1 MYKRATEF
9 ASDQTDQT
17 GVRITTLIGLRH
29 CTKTRGNF
37 NATIYRELV
46 TMTKATSKSS
56 LTIEIVVGYG
66 HRKV

>member
-1 MYKRATEF
+1 M
-9 ASDQTDQT
+9 
-17 GVRITTLIGLRH
+17 
-29 CTKTRGNF
+29 KTRGNF

-56 LTIEIVVGYG
+56 LIIEIVVGYG